1 MCIRDRARTDEVPAF
16 VVLHDATLREL
27 ASLRPQTLDE
37 LAGVKG
43 FGPVKVERY
52 GDDLLA
58 VLAS

>member
-1 MCIRDRARTDEVPAF
+1 MPAY